1 MFNILISDKLA
12 QQGVDIFKAEQD
24 IQVDVKLGLKP
35 DELRNMIGN
44 YDALVVRSETQVT
57 AEVIAV
63 AKKLKVIGRA
73 GVGFDNI
80 DIPAATRAG
89 IIVMN
94 TPDAN
99 TISAAE
105 HTMALILSLA
115 RNIPQANASLLAKKW
130 ERSKFVGVELLG
142 KTLGII
148 GLGRIGAEVSSRSK
162 SFGMKIVAYD
172 PYASSDRAK
181 ELGVELC
188 DLKTLLSRSDII
200 TVHVPIT
207 KDTRQLIG
215 TEELKL
221 CKKGVRI
228 VNVAR
233 GGIYDEAAVA
243 EALKS
248 GQVAGAA
255 FDVFSKEPPTDNP
268 LLDLPNFIATPH
280 LGASTEEAQIN
291 VGMVVARQIIE
302 ALRNGTIFNAVNL
315 PALDAREREHLQPYF
330 TLCDK
335 LAAFLSQGTRDKLDA
350 IHITYSGDVTREKT
364 PALTLAILKD
374 LLASSYQEN
383 INYVNAPILAK
394 ERGIKV
400 TESMTDHFGSYTNSI
415 LIEIESGAARHSIR
429 GTLLIDATPRIVE
442 IDKYRVDVPAE
453 GTLLVFFNPDIP
465 GILGKVSTIL
475 GNARVNIA
483 GLANGRIE
491 PGKDAVTV
499 ISVDNEVPAEVIKTI
514 SAIAGLKHVRL
525 VSLRDQG

>member
-200 TVHVPIT
+200 TV
-207 KDTRQLIG
+207 
-215 TEELKL
+215 
-221 CKKGVRI
+221 
-228 VNVAR
+228 
-233 GGIYDEAAVA
+233 
-243 EALKS
+243 
-248 GQVAGAA
+248 
-255 FDVFSKEPPTDNP
+255 
-268 LLDLPNFIATPH
+268 
-280 LGASTEEAQIN
+280 
-291 VGMVVARQIIE
+291 
-302 ALRNGTIFNAVNL
+302 
-315 PALDAREREHLQPYF
+315 
-330 TLCDK
+330 
-335 LAAFLSQGTRDKLDA
+335 
-350 IHITYSGDVTREKT
+350 
-364 PALTLAILKD
+364 
-374 LLASSYQEN
+374 
-383 INYVNAPILAK
+383 
-394 ERGIKV
+394 
-400 TESMTDHFGSYTNSI
+400 
-415 LIEIESGAARHSIR
+415 
-429 GTLLIDATPRIVE
+429 
-442 IDKYRVDVPAE
+442 
-453 GTLLVFFNPDIP
+453 
-465 GILGKVSTIL
+465 
-475 GNARVNIA
+475 
-483 GLANGRIE
+483 
-491 PGKDAVTV
+491 
-499 ISVDNEVPAEVIKTI
+499 
-514 SAIAGLKHVRL
+514 
-525 VSLRDQG
+525 